1 MSTSRRTRR
10 FCRNAGRRWRSGR
23 WLAALLVSA
32 PSGAV
37 PVLFMAESSEAV
49 FPPPVLTCAWRVPP
63 AAAPGQPVAL
73 TLRLRNPGP
82 AAVSVLTWGTPF
94 EEAWL
99 QPFLE
104 VQRDGQPVP
113 YGGASVKRGD
123 PTADE
128 YLRLAPRQSRTARL
142 DLTEVFDLTVPGRYT
157 VTPRLVVH
165 DVATAPTRVPRPR
178 AAHQPQ
184 SPACG
189 PVSFVITPSP
199 AVR

>member
-1 MSTSRRTRR
+1 MSTSRRTLR

-32 PSGAV
+32 PSDAA
-37 PVLFMAESSEAV
+37 PVLSMAASSAAV
-49 FPPPVLTCAWRVPP
+49 LPPPALTCTWRVTP

-99 QPFLE
+99 QPFIE

-128 YLRLAPRQSRTARL
+128 YLRLAPQQSRTARL

-165 DVATAPTRVPRPR
+165 DVAAAPSRAPRPR

-184 SPACG
+184 SPVCG
-189 PVSFVITPSP
+189 PVTFVIAPSP
-199 AVR
+199 TVR

>member
-1 MSTSRRTRR
+1 MNTSRRTLR

-32 PSGAV
+32 PSGAA
-37 PVLFMAESSEAV
+37 PGSSLV
-49 FPPPVLTCAWRVPP
+49 VSPPPALTCTWRVTP
-63 AAAPGQPVAL
+63 AAPPGQPVAL

-82 AAVSVLTWGTPF
+82 VAVSVLTWGTPF

-99 QPFLE
+99 QPFIE

-123 PTADE
+123 PTAAE
-128 YLRLAPRQSRTARL
+128 YQRLAPRQSRAAHL
-142 DLTEVFDLTVPGRYT
+142 DLAEVFDLTVAGRYT
-157 VTPRLVVH
+157 VTPRLVLH
-165 DVATAPTRVPRPR
+165 DVAAAPTRVPRPR

-184 SPACG
+184 SPVCA
-189 PVSFVITPSP
+189 PVTFVIAPSP
-199 AVR
+199 AAR

>member
-1 MSTSRRTRR
+1 MSTSRRILPS
-10 FCRNAGRRWRSGR
+10 CRNAGRRWRSGQ
-23 WLAALLVSA
+23 WLAALLVSV

-37 PVLFMAESSEAV
+37 PESSLAV
-49 FPPPVLTCAWRVPP
+49 FPPPALTCTWRVTP

-99 QPFLE
+99 QPFIE

-128 YLRLAPRQSRTARL
+128 YLRLAPRQSRAAHL
-142 DLTEVFDLTVPGRYT
+142 DLTEVFDLAVPGHYT
-157 VTPRLVVH
+157 VTPRLVLH
-165 DVATAPTRVPRPR
+165 DVAAVPTRVPRPR

-184 SPACG
+184 SPVCA
-189 PVSFVITPSP
+189 PVTFVIAPS
-199 AVR
+199 AAAR